1 MPDGQQQEEREPDE
15 HDERGEEAQAG
26 VRLFSLATNA
36 CVPSSPVV
44 VVGPVDRLGVDR
56 RFFAWCRDVP
66 SGWLGHPGESSA
78 APAFGPRQ
86 RRAARPYFVR
96 VGMAVRPENRGA
108 RLAECGLD
116 ALAEAGL
123 ALGLAGS
130 LAEAMQTVAEAAAR
144 AAGAEVVVVR
154 IADDARISL
163 KACAVATSSA
173 AVGAELE
180 GSRVPLA
187 DIPEYEVSD
196 AEHLPESV
204 QSAAE
209 RVRASSVVL
218 IPLHLEGR
226 VEGSIELMRAGRAF
240 DDVERRFAR
249 LAAGQAVLAIRA
261 FEGGAGAG
269 EADPGARLGLAGEA
283 LAAGADGVR
292 TAEEITRFA
301 TEATG
306 ALAGLLWRRGP
317 DGALGLVASL
327 GTVVPDD
334 ALPSARAAVERALL
348 GRRPVAVEDIAGLPA
363 LATLSATLQLGQPS
377 IGALQLLFSPD
388 SEPTDVALAT
398 LATFGVRAAHAL
410 RATFQARTV
419 ALELERTR
427 ALLAVVGQAISELS
441 LAHTLETAV
450 ARVGELLEADR
461 LAVYLREDDRLYA
474 AAGIGLAGPHLLL
487 ANRLLELALGPFRSR
502 GILVVQEVAADP
514 RLTGVG
520 DAAAETGI
528 EAAIAVPL
536 LAGHDVIGLLGV
548 FPARGRI
555 LTENESALLSAL
567 AVQLAVA
574 VQNAQLHERAK
585 QLGEERERALE
596 AERAA
601 SKRVRALYEISRSF
615 AQSLSLEA
623 TLEAVASTVVDVL
636 GVDIAL
642 IHMPDERRER
652 LMPRAIKVA
661 EPRLEEAIGSIIY
674 KPQAFGAH
682 PVQLLFRDAEPFLLT
697 RQTAEEIGTPAIA
710 LVPFLERGWTGAV
723 VPIATPA
730 EVLASLTL
738 ISVQPGSPVTAETI
752 EQATA
757 IGGQA
762 ALAIDNARLY
772 QQQKQFSDTMQRSLL
787 PHSVPKL
794 QGLELGD
801 AYESSA
807 RVEVGGDVYDFM
819 ELGDGRLAVTLG
831 DVTGHGIEAAAD
843 MAMAK
848 FVFRSLA
855 REHPEPGDFLKSANE
870 VVVGEIAPGKFIT
883 LAYMLIDG
891 GKGEVAAAGAG
902 HPPPRIVGA
911 DGSVTSLETRGLVLG
926 IEPGQHYEEVRA
938 ILDVGGAV
946 VLYTDGVIEARWQSE
961 LYGVERLDRVLSEQ
975 RELSANDLARVVLDD
990 CRAFARGELADDCAV
1005 VVVKRT
1011 A

>member
-1 MPDGQQQEEREPDE
+1 
-15 HDERGEEAQAG
+15 
-26 VRLFSLATNA
+26 
-36 CVPSSPVV
+36 
-44 VVGPVDRLGVDR
+44 
-56 RFFAWCRDVP
+56 
-66 SGWLGHPGESSA
+66 
-78 APAFGPRQ
+78 
-86 RRAARPYFVR
+86 
-96 VGMAVRPENRGA
+96 MAVRPENRGVG
-108 RLAECGLD
+108 LAEGGLE
-116 ALAEAGL
+116 ALAQAGL

-130 LAEAMQTVAEAAAR
+130 LSEAMQTVAEAAAR
-144 AAGAEVVVVR
+144 AVGAEVVVVR
-154 IADDARISL
+154 VADDTRASL

-180 GSRVPLA
+180 GSRLPLA
-187 DIPEYEVSD
+187 DVPEYEVSD
-196 AEHLPESV
+196 AERLPESV
-204 QSAAE
+204 RRSAE
-209 RVRASSVVL
+209 RVQASSVLL
-218 IPLHLEGR
+218 IPVQIDGR
-226 VEGSIELMRAGRAF
+226 VEGSVELMRAGDAF
-240 DDVERRFAR
+240 DDAERRLAR
-249 LAAGQAVLAIRA
+249 LAAGQAALAIRA
-261 FEGGAGAG
+261 FEGGAGADEIDA
-269 EADPGARLGLAGEA
+269 EATLSLAGEA
-283 LAAGADGVR
+283 LAAGADGMR
-292 TAEEITRFA
+292 TADEITRFA
-301 TEATG
+301 KDATG

-317 DGALGLVASL
+317 EGRLELVASVGAVL
-327 GTVVPDD
+327 PDD
-334 ALPSARAAVERALL
+334 ALLPAAAAADRALL
-348 GRRPVAVEDIAGLPA
+348 GRQPVGVEAVGDLPG

-377 IGALQLLFSPD
+377 IGALQLLFSPG
-388 SEPTDVALAT
+388 SEPSDVALAT

-410 RATFQARTV
+410 RASFQARTV

-450 ARVGELLEADR
+450 ASVGELLEADR
-461 LAVYLREDDRLYA
+461 LAVYLRDDDKLYA
-474 AAGIGLAGPHLLL
+474 AAGIGLAGPHVLL

-502 GILVVQEVAADP
+502 GMLVVQDVASDP
-514 RLTGVG
+514 RLGGVV
-520 DAAAETGI
+520 DAAAEAGI

-548 FPARGRI
+548 FPIRGRI

-585 QLGEERERALE
+585 QLSEERERALD

-623 TLEAVASTVVDVL
+623 TLEAVAGTVVDVL

-642 IHMPDERRER
+642 IRMPDERREW

-661 EPRLEEAIGSIIY
+661 EPRLEEAARSIMY

-682 PVQLLFRDAEPFLLT
+682 PVQLLFRNAEPFQIT
-697 RQTAEEIGTPAIA
+697 RQTVEEVGAPATA
-710 LVPFLERGWTGAV
+710 LLPFLERGWTGAV

-730 EVLASLTL
+730 EVLASLTI

-752 EQATA
+752 DQATA

-772 QQQKQFSDTMQRSLL
+772 LQQKQFFDTMQRSLL
-787 PHSVPKL
+787 PRSVPEL

-807 RVEVGGDVYDFM
+807 HVEVGGDVYDFM
-819 ELGDGRLAVTLG
+819 ELGDGRLAVALG

-855 REHPEPGDFLKSANE
+855 REHPEPADFLQSANE

-883 LAYMLIDG
+883 LVYMVIDG

-902 HPPPRIVGA
+902 HPAPRIVGA
-911 DGSVTSLETRGLVLG
+911 DGSVRGLETRGLVLG
-926 IEPGQHYEEVRA
+926 IEPGQRYEEVRA
-938 ILDVGGAV
+938 TLDVGGAV
-946 VLYTDGVIEARWQSE
+946 VLYTDGVIEARWEGE
-961 LYGVERLDRVLSEQ
+961 LYGVERLDRVLSE
-975 RELSANDLARVVLDD
+975 RRDLSANELAQVVLDD

>member
-1 MPDGQQQEEREPDE
+1 
-15 HDERGEEAQAG
+15 
-26 VRLFSLATNA
+26 
-36 CVPSSPVV
+36 
-44 VVGPVDRLGVDR
+44 
-56 RFFAWCRDVP
+56 
-66 SGWLGHPGESSA
+66 
-78 APAFGPRQ
+78 
-86 RRAARPYFVR
+86 
-96 VGMAVRPENRGA
+96 MAVRPEHRGVG
-108 RLAECGLD
+108 LAEGRFE
-116 ALAEAGL
+116 ALAQAGL

-130 LAEAMQTVAEAAAR
+130 LSEALQTVAEAAAR

-154 IADDARISL
+154 VADDARVSL
-163 KACAVATSSA
+163 NACAVATSSA

-180 GSRVPLA
+180 GSRLPLI
-187 DIPEYEVSD
+187 DVPEYEVSD
-196 AEHLPESV
+196 AERLPEGV
-204 QSAAE
+204 RRAAE
-209 RVRASSVVL
+209 RVQASSVLL
-218 IPLHLEGR
+218 IPVQIDGR
-226 VEGSIELMRAGRAF
+226 VEGSVELMRAGDAF
-240 DDVERRFAR
+240 DDAERRLAR
-249 LAAGQAVLAIRA
+249 LAAGQAALAIRA
-261 FEGGAGAG
+261 FEGRTGAG
-269 EADPGARLGLAGEA
+269 EIDAEATLGLAGEA
-283 LAAGADGVR
+283 LAAGADGIQI
-292 TAEEITRFA
+292 AAEITRFA

-306 ALAGLLWRRGP
+306 ALAGLLWRRSPEGV
-317 DGALGLVASL
+317 LELVASVGAVL
-327 GTVVPDD
+327 PED
-334 ALPSARAAVERALL
+334 ALLPAAAAAERALL
-348 GRRPVAVEDIAGLPA
+348 GRQAVGVEGIGDLPG

-377 IGALQLLFSPD
+377 IGALQLLFSSG
-388 SEPTDVALAT
+388 SEPSNVALAT

-410 RATFQARTV
+410 RASFQTRTV

-450 ARVGELLEADR
+450 ASVGELLEADR
-461 LAVYLREDDRLYA
+461 LAVYLREDDKLYA
-474 AAGIGLAGPHLLL
+474 AAGIGLAGPHVLL
-487 ANRLLELALGPFRSR
+487 AKRLLELSLGPFRSR
-502 GILVVQEVAADP
+502 GMLVIHDVASDP
-514 RLTGVG
+514 RLAGVG

-548 FPARGRI
+548 FPARGRM
-555 LTENESALLSAL
+555 LTDNESALLSAL

-585 QLGEERERALE
+585 QLGEERERALD

-615 AQSLSLEA
+615 AQSLSLDA

-642 IHMPDERRER
+642 IRMPDERREW
-652 LMPRAIKVA
+652 LMPRAIRVA
-661 EPRLEEAIGSIIY
+661 EPRLEEAARSIMY
-674 KPQAFGAH
+674 KPQAFGAR
-682 PVQLLFRDAEPFLLT
+682 PVQLLFRNAEPFQIT
-697 RQTAEEIGTPAIA
+697 RQTVEEIGSPATA
-710 LVPFLERGWTGAV
+710 LLPFLERGWTGAV

-730 EVLASLTL
+730 EVLASLTI
-738 ISVQPGSPVTAETI
+738 ISVQPGSPVTADTI
-752 EQATA
+752 DQATA

-787 PHSVPKL
+787 PRSVPKL

-807 RVEVGGDVYDFM
+807 HVEVGGDVYDFM

-855 REHPEPGDFLKSANE
+855 REHPEPGDFLQSANE

-883 LAYMLIDG
+883 LVYMVIDG

-902 HPPPRIVGA
+902 HPAPRIVGA
-911 DGSVTSLETRGLVLG
+911 DGSVTALETRGLVLG
-926 IEPGQHYEEVRA
+926 IEPGQQYEEVRA
-938 ILDVGGAV
+938 TLDVGGAV
-946 VLYTDGVIEARWQSE
+946 VLYTDGVIEARWEGE
-961 LYGVERLDRVLSEQ
+961 LYGVERLEGVLSE
-975 RELSANDLARVVLDD
+975 RRDLSANKLAQAVLDD